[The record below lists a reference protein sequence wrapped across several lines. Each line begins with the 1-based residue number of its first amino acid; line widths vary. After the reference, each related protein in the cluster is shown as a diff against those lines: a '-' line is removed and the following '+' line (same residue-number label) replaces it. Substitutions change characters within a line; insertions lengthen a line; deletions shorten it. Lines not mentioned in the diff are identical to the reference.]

1 MRLLFVQAFPQ
12 GPTVKTIGFRLIADD
27 LPIDAS
33 KHQVSLSMSPGG
45 CMTSITALWEHDNHA
60 QSMSKAQA
68 DVYISRVAAD
78 VQAALEK
85 CPVTSGPNP
94 MNYQIIDLT
103 AGKLVAKKAKKKD
116 KATKAETFA
125 AMYGALSPNET
136 PAISSEGTIVFG
148 TAENFDIAFT
158 KAVQFGKAHAEELY
172 EGPSKKHLASCCAF
186 VGGAFSGHCC
196 CHMSPTGL
204 KDLLLGE
211 YQKLSLSEFIYLY
224 VGGWYV
230 P

>member
-12 GPTVKTIGFRLIADD
+12 SPTVKTIGFRLIADD

-60 QSMSKAQA
+60 QGMTNAQA
-68 DVYISRVAAD
+68 EVYTSRVAAD
-78 VQAALEK
+78 VQTALEK
-85 CPVTSGPNP
+85 CPVTPSGPNP

-116 KATKAETFA
+116 KATKAVNLA
-125 AMYGALSPNET
+125 VMYGATTFDEA
-136 PAISSEGTIVFG
+136 PAISSEGATVFG
-148 TAENFDIAFT
+148 TAFDIAFG
-158 KAVQFGKAHAEELY
+158 KAVAFGKAHAEEIY
-172 EGPSKKHLASCCAF
+172 KGPNKKHLSSCCAF
-186 VGGAFSGHCC
+186 QGGVFSGHCC
-196 CHMSPTGL
+196 CHMSPIGF